1 MSGFLPGKEPG
12 SRSVKRDEDDVVKLL
27 HEGGEEEAN

>member
-1 MSGFLPGKEPG
+1 MSGYFPRKEPG
-12 SRSVKRDEDDVVKLL
+12 PRCAKRDEDDVVKLL